1 MRKSPANFAKVGD
14 FLACVKRGLYLCSG
28 FFEIPKPT
36 IIMTRKQIIKIILS
50 VLIAALTAL
59 GAAIGLNSC
68 NVVRTITNRSEFYQK
83 GDTSIMIQTK
93 TTESYDAKKNF
104 IN

>member
-1 MRKSPANFAKVGD
+1 MSK
-14 FLACVKRGLYLCSG
+14 
-28 FFEIPKPT
+28 
-36 IIMTRKQIIKIILS
+36 KQILKIVVS

-83 GDTSIMIQTK
+83 GDTSVTIQTK
-93 TTESYDAKKNF
+93 TIESYDAQKHM
-104 IN
+104 